1 MSDYPWAMTTNT
13 SSETTL
19 VLVKP
24 DGVRRGL
31 VGEVITRIERK
42 NLKLAAVQMIHVD
55 EELARRHYAAHV
67 DKPFFP
73 GLLEFITSGPVVA
86 IAVQGEGAVA
96 VVRSLMGATDPK
108 KAAPGTIRGDFG
120 LAVTENLVHGSDA
133 VASAEHEL
141 GLFFPE
147 LFSRTNA

>member
-1 MSDYPWAMTTNT
+1 MTINYYP
-13 SSETTL
+13 ETTL

-31 VGEVITRIERK
+31 VGEVVARIERK
-42 NLKLAAVQMIHVD
+42 NLKIVAMQMLRID
-55 EELARRHYAAHV
+55 EDLARRHYSAHV

-86 IAVQGEGAVA
+86 LAVQGDSAVE
-96 VVRSLMGATDPK
+96 VVRNLMGATDPK

-120 LAVTENLVHGSDA
+120 LVVTENLVHGSDA
-133 VASAEHEL
+133 VESAEHEL

>member
-1 MSDYPWAMTTNT
+1 MSDYPWAMTFNP
-13 SSETTL
+13 SLETTL

-31 VGEVITRIERK
+31 VGEVINRIERK
-42 NLKLAAVQMIHVD
+42 NLTVAALQMLRMD
-55 EELARRHYAAHV
+55 EDLARRHYSAHV

-86 IAVQGEGAVA
+86 IAVQGDEA
-96 VVRSLMGATDPK
+96 VVVVRNLMGATDPK

-120 LAVTENLVHGSDA
+120 LVVTENLVHGSDA
-133 VASAEHEL
+133 VESAEYEL

>member
-1 MSDYPWAMTTNT
+1 MSDYPWGMTNNS

-31 VGEVITRIERK
+31 VGEVIARIERK
-42 NLKLAAVQMIHVD
+42 HLTLVAVQMLRID
-55 EELARRHYAAHV
+55 DELAHRHYAAHV
-67 DKPFFP
+67 DKPFFAD
-73 GLLEFITSGPVVA
+73 LLEFITSGPVVA
-86 IAVQGEGAVA
+86 IAVQGEGAVG
-96 VVRSLMGATDPK
+96 VVRNLMGATDPK
-108 KAAPGTIRGDFG
+108 KAAPGTIRGDLG
-120 LAVTENLVHGSDA
+120 LQVKENLVHGSDGME
-133 VASAEHEL
+133 SAEYEL

>member
-13 SSETTL
+13 SFETTL

-42 NLKLAAVQMIHVD
+42 NLKLVALQMLQVD
-55 EELARRHYAAHV
+55 EDLARRHYAAHV
-67 DKPFFP
+67 DKPFFRD
-73 GLLEFITSGPVVA
+73 LLEFITSGPVVA
-86 IAVQGEGAVA
+86 IAVQGEGAVG

-108 KAAPGTIRGDFG
+108 MAAPGTIRGDYG

-133 VASAEHEL
+133 VESAEHEL